1 MSSAQF
7 ISQANT
13 SKLRYSKVTMQL
25 TTGVH

>member
-7 ISQANT
+7 ISEANT

-25 TTGVH
+25 TTG